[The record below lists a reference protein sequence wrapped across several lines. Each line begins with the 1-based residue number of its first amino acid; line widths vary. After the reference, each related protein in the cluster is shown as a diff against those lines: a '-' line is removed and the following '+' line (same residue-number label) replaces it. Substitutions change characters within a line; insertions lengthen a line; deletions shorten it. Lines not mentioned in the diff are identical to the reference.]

1 MPKKKTKRKSAGSSG
16 RTQFT
21 LKVFEGNFGLHAE
34 LNNASG
40 SSTVGFI
47 VAAPASKSVAVNA
60 AVTSQ
65 LYHDGR
71 WPPVDFTA
79 VMNGPYRYTRT
90 TMRNFLDG
98 VRGSLGASHPPY
110 RFTWDTAF
118 VNKVLPMTVAA
129 TMAEIESATS

>member
-1 MPKKKTKRKSAGSSG
+1 MAKESTKRKRVPSSG
-16 RTQFT
+16 RRQFT
-21 LKVFEGNFGLHAE
+21 LKIFEGNFGLHDE
-34 LNNASG
+34 LKSASG
-40 SSTVGFI
+40 SATVGFI
-47 VAAPASKSVAVNA
+47 IAALASKSVAVNA

-98 VRGSLGASHPPY
+98 VRGSLAASHPPY
-110 RFTWDTAF
+110 RFTWDSAF
-118 VNKVLPMTVAA
+118 VNKVLPLSVAA
-129 TMAEIESATS
+129 TMAEIERATS

>member
-1 MPKKKTKRKSAGSSG
+1 MAKKEKAKGGPRFALKT
-16 RTQFT
+16 
-21 LKVFEGNFGLHAE
+21 FEGNFGLQE
-34 LNNASG
+34 KFTEASG
-40 SSTVGFI
+40 SATIGFV
-47 VAAPASKSVAVNA
+47 VAAPASKAIAVNA

-98 VRGSLGASHPPY
+98 VRGSLAASHPPY
-110 RFTWDTAF
+110 RFDWDSAF
-118 VNKVLPMTVAA
+118 VNKLLPMTVAA
-129 TMAEIESATS
+129 AMAEIERATS